1 MIITLTGVEWRQI
14 RQNLGG
20 GMRLQILTLLLRDI
34 FRKGIQVESKSQ
46 IKCLLHFRIVQLLA
60 T

>member
-1 MIITLTGVEWRQI
+1 
-14 RQNLGG
+14 
-20 GMRLQILTLLLRDI
+20 MRLQILTLLLRDI